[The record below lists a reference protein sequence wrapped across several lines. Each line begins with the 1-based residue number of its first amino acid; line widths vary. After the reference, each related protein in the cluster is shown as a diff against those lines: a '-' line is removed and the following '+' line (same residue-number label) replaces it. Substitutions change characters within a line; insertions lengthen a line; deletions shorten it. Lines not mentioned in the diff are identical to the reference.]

1 MLKIRE
7 YPELKDKLC
16 EVDTLIK
23 KYLVDR
29 WDLSIAYLQKFK
41 NKEKLMNRVY
51 RVSKKNAS

>member
-7 YPELKDKLC
+7 YQELKDKLC

-41 NKEKLMNRVY
+41 NKEN
-51 RVSKKNAS
+51 